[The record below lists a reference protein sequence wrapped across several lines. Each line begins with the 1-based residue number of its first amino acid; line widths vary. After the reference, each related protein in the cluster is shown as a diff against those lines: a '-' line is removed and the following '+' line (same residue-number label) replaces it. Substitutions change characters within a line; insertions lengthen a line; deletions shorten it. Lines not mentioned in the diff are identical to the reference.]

1 MAQGDLLM
9 FNEYSLQTMS
19 GQHNQ
24 AAAGNVFK
32 VALITT
38 LPVITQTT
46 PTLGDFTE
54 VVGTGYTAGG
64 IDIQTGQS
72 LTVVSG
78 PTYKYDSSV
87 NPAWSQNGS
96 GPTDIVAGL
105 IYNSTT
111 SDRAI
116 AFVDMTV
123 DGGSTPVSLVAGNVS
138 ITWNASG
145 IHTVG

>member
-1 MAQGDLLM
+1 M

-19 GQHNQ
+19 GQH
-24 AAAGNVFK
+24 ALASAGDVMM
-32 VALITT
+32 VALIDA

-54 VVGTGYTAGG
+54 VAGAGYAA

-96 GPTDIVAGL
+96 GPTDIIAAL
-105 IYNSTT
+105 IYNSTV

-138 ITWNASG
+138 INWNASG
-145 IHTVG
+145 VFTVG